1 MNLPRLSLLIV
12 PILLGNAMP
21 STSGSD
27 SQQLTVEIT
36 ARQLSSTPDEDSAR
50 AGVEDGRIAV
60 EGAVTTPTPCYD
72 LAGAASREGRT
83 VTLTVEAR
91 RKEGGCIQMIAAFG
105 YRAAI
110 RGLPAGSYTLRVLH
124 AYPGVGWEG
133 QTALE
138 TEIQLR

>member
-1 MNLPRLSLLIV
+1 MNPTRLSLLIV
-12 PILLGNAMP
+12 PLLLGSAMP
-21 STSGSD
+21 SSSGSD
-27 SQQLTVEIT
+27 PQLTVEIT

-50 AGVEDGRIAV
+50 ASADSGRVAV
-60 EGAVTTPTPCYD
+60 EGSVTTPTPCYD
-72 LAGAASREGRT
+72 LVGDASREGST

-105 YRAAI
+105 YDATI

-124 AYPGVGWEG
+124 AYPGAGWEG

-138 TEIQLR
+138 TEIRVR